1 MTWRTQASDLSIVN
15 PGETTDE
22 YGNVTPDWTT
32 DPVTERGLIQETE
45 STEITVGRDT
55 VVTTLRAILPVDSAV
70 TSYSR
75 IVKGTPTPPI
85 DWTTTPY
92 YEVVGQP
99 TVYDTGSPGVR
110 HTEARLA
117 TSQG

>member
-1 MTWRTQASDLSIVN
+1 MSWKSRAKSLSIVN

-22 YGNVTPDWTT
+22 YGNVTTDWAT

-45 STEITVGRDT
+45 STEVTVGRDT
-55 VVTTLRAILPVDSAV
+55 VVTRKLAILPVGSAA

-75 IVKGTPTPPI
+75 IIDGTPTPPV